1 MYVLLPTVRKG
12 KATTLGLDLES
23 GQEKQ
28 NENENFLKEKE
39 EKTLGENIV
48 KEEMGS
54 EISDT
59 EVRFISELKV
69 GVLGSCRQGF
79 THSSLSTDI

>member
-12 KATTLGLDLES
+12 KATTLGFDLES

-39 EKTLGENIV
+39 EKIV

-79 THSSLSTDI
+79 THSPLSTDI

>member
-1 MYVLLPTVRKG
+1 M
-12 KATTLGLDLES
+12 
-23 GQEKQ
+23 
-28 NENENFLKEKE
+28 KEKE
-39 EKTLGENIV
+39 EKEEKMLMETIL

-79 THSSLSTDI
+79 THSPLSTDI

>member
-12 KATTLGLDLES
+12 KATTLSFDLES

-39 EKTLGENIV
+39 EKTLKEKIV